1 MTQKGTSVC
10 PSCPRR
16 AVESEYRAE
25 VRRRLRP
32 ECKTMARYTSYEM
45 GLPPFRG
52 AVRQII
58 LFSIAV
64 FVVLLVFHPIAP
76 EVDDFVFRYGVL
88 SPAHISQGWIWQF
101 VTYAFM
107 YLDPISLALSLLGI
121 YFIGGAVEDQIGSSR
136 FYGLFFGSLI
146 LAGIAG

>member
-10 PSCPRR
+10 LSCPRR

-25 VRRRLRP
+25 VRRRLPP
-32 ECKTMARYTSYEM
+32 ECKPMPRYSSFEM

-58 LFSIAV
+58 LASTAIYILLLLLLSFAPD
-64 FVVLLVFHPIAP
+64 LGNLVFAL
-76 EVDDFVFRYGVL
+76 GVL
-88 SPAHISQGWIWQF
+88 QPQRIHEGWLWQF

-107 YLDPISLALSLLGI
+107 YRDPLDFVLSLVGI
-121 YFIGGAVEDQIGSSR
+121 Y
-136 FYGLFFGSLI
+136 
-146 LAGIAG
+146 